1 MNHTTKAERERLLA
15 AAREHVALDGDGEIV
30 GGFDA
35 AWRSFQAQHD
45 ISDARARRIV
55 STAARQLRGE
65 MIREPGPPRIAR
77 PSPQLGLERIKPV
90 VEKINSHLG
99 CRLRRIGLRGSARHG
114 VVSSPAR

>member
-65 MIREPGPPRIAR
+65 MIREPGPPRQMDGGEPVTVYLSASQTR
-77 PSPQLGLERIKPV
+77 RAAELGGGNV
-90 VEKINSHLG
+90 
-99 CRLRRIGLRGSARHG
+99 SAGVRH
-114 VVSSPAR
+114 AIDACLF